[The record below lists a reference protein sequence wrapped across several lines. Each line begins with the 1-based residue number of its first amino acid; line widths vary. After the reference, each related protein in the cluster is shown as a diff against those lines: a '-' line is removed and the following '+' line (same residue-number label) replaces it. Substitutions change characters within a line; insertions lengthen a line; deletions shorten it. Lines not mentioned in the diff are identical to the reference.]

1 MGGREEE
8 SKEEGRAEGRKR
20 GGEEGG
26 HWKSY
31 NSEIQNNH
39 SKLEKLLS
47 LYYKEVVLV
56 LL

>member
-8 SKEEGRAEGRKR
+8 SKEEGGAEGRKR